1 MKKIALIVLAL
12 VLIGGSVAYYFFN
25 KKPAQVEDI
34 KSEAITATSLAKAFE
49 ENEAAAN
56 KQYLNKVMDVSGT
69 VQEISQNQDGQ
80 MVIVLASDE
89 NPLSGVQCT
98 MRESIANIKAGDQLT
113 IKGFCNGFVMTV
125 ILSDCIQ
132 TK

>member
-1 MKKIALIVLAL
+1 MKKIALVILLL
-12 VLIGGSVAYYFFN
+12 VLIGGSVAYYFYN

-34 KSEAITATSLAKAFE
+34 KSEAITATSLVKAFE

-56 KQYLNKVMDVSGT
+56 KKYLNKVMDVSGT

-80 MVIVLASDE
+80 MVIILASED
-89 NPLSGVQCT
+89 NPLAGVQCT
-98 MRESIANIKAGDQLT
+98 MRESIANIKTGDQLT

>member
-1 MKKIALIVLAL
+1 MKKIALVILVLL
-12 VLIGGSVAYYFFN
+12 LIGGSVAYYFFN

-34 KSEAITATSLAKAFE
+34 KSEAITATSLVKAFE
-49 ENEAAAN
+49 TDEAAAN

-80 MVIVLASDE
+80 MVVILASEE

-98 MRESIANIKAGDQLT
+98 MRESIATIKAGDPLT

-132 TK
+132 AK

>member
-1 MKKIALIVLAL
+1 MKKIALVILVL

-49 ENEAAAN
+49 ADEAAAN

-80 MVIVLASDE
+80 MVIVLASNE

-98 MRESIANIKAGDQLT
+98 MRESIANIKSGDQLT

-125 ILSDCIQ
+125 ILSDCIAV
-132 TK
+132 K

>member
-1 MKKIALIVLAL
+1 MKKIAIVILVLA
-12 VLIGGSVAYYFFN
+12 LIGGSAAYYFFN

-34 KSEAITATSLAKAFE
+34 KSETITATNLSKAFE
-49 ENEAAAN
+49 ADEATAN

-80 MVIVLASDE
+80 MVVVLASDE

-98 MRESIANIKAGDQLT
+98 MREPIPDIKTGDKLT

>member
-1 MKKIALIVLAL
+1 MKKIALVILVLL
-12 VLIGGSVAYYFFN
+12 LIGGSVGYYFFN

-98 MRESIANIKAGDQLT
+98 MRKSIANIKAGDQLT